1 MVTTR
6 LLKLGIPLKDFT
18 QIDGYNILF
27 VVSTFIEIY
36 LRDVRNVL

>member
-1 MVTTR
+1 MIVTG
-6 LLKLGIPLKDFT
+6 LLKLGIPLKVFT

-27 VVSTFIEIY
+27 VVSTFIEYY